1 MATQNQQQ
9 AALDWI
15 LLSEDPALATATAE
29 HLMEE
34 LSFVLAAADRQ
45 PALRPGLTPVVRR
58 LIADLRGH
66 LESWREEAA
75 VDEELLAKW
84 DTVGQGH
91 HDTSTTHNS
100 NPRSR

>member
-58 LIADLRGH
+58 LIGELNGY
-66 LESWREEAA
+66 LEQWSEEAA
-75 VDEELLAKW
+75 ADEELLRAW
-84 DTVGQGH
+84 HGH
-91 HDTSTTHNS
+91 DERHHETTSK
-100 NPRSR
+100 